1 MFTSSLSFL
10 IVVAVLV
17 FFSRSVTD
25 NYRMKVSKSALLNKL
40 TKSTKKNVDKHKPV
54 KQSLDKVNEVT
65 PEPIKPELYN
75 KLINIFDESI
85 TVINSDM
92 PSFTTTD
99 NLQTDYK
106 FNLFQSSQKV
116 RIKVDPASLVVSD
129 PREFELNDDLLKVRF
144 KSINIDDLKNPSKTY
159 IWENRKM
166 DITVKKINPVA
177 LNMNGDKRKR
187 WSKKKRLVYHKRI
200 RLMV

>member
-1 MFTSSLSFL
+1 
-10 IVVAVLV
+10 
-17 FFSRSVTD
+17 
-25 NYRMKVSKSALLNKL
+25 MKVSKAALLNKL
-40 TKSTKKNVDKHKPV
+40 TKSGKSTKNNVDKHKPV
-54 KQSLDKVNEVT
+54 KQSLEKINEVT
-65 PEPIKPELYN
+65 PEPIIPELYN
-75 KLINIFDESI
+75 KLINILDESI
-85 TVINSDM
+85 TMINSDI

-106 FNLFQSSQKV
+106 FNLFQSSQNV
-116 RIKVDPASLVVSD
+116 RIKVDPASLLVSD

-166 DITVKKINPVA
+166 DINVKKINPVA
-177 LNMNGDKRKR
+177 LNMNGNKRKR